1 MYFIEMFLE
10 QWIMIA
16 FQLKLLEW
24 IIHKKMKFYKIFAAS
39 IFGSFSGCLILQLF
53 DEDHGLKLGLMIIS
67 IVMTV
72 KISCAFPMK
81 KAWKYSVYLLVL
93 SLFTGGIFT
102 MIKSQII
109 LPWLILATA
118 SCMLVRY
125 LYVSAVKD
133 MNHDK
138 ESFYQVE
145 FKILHKKLEVCAFLD
160 TGNFLYEPVSQM
172 PVCILEE
179 ETFLKYFHE
188 PLFKMIEK
196 QEAEGSPVIQEVLQ
210 KNAEEITK
218 KFFGEMPAVMA
229 NDMKITKEDRIM
241 EHKKAVIA
249 ISKVSLSKW
258 GAYEMLLHP
267 DLIKNGR

>member
-145 FKILHKKLEVCAFLD
+145 FTILHKKLEVCAFLD

-196 QEAEGSPVIQEVLQ
+196 QEA
-210 KNAEEITK
+210 
-218 KFFGEMPAVMA
+218 
-229 NDMKITKEDRIM
+229 
-241 EHKKAVIA
+241 
-249 ISKVSLSKW
+249 
-258 GAYEMLLHP
+258 GASA
-267 DLIKNGR
+267 

>member
-39 IFGSFSGCLILQLF
+39 IFGSFSGCLILQLY

-102 MIKSQII
+102 M
-109 LPWLILATA
+109 
-118 SCMLVRY
+118 
-125 LYVSAVKD
+125 
-133 MNHDK
+133 H
-138 ESFYQVE
+138 
-145 FKILHKKLEVCAFLD
+145 VCKVF
-160 TGNFLYEPVSQM
+160 
-172 PVCILEE
+172 VCISRKRYESRQRI
-179 ETFLKYFHE
+179 FLSSG
-188 PLFKMIEK
+188 I
-196 QEAEGSPVIQEVLQ
+196 
-210 KNAEEITK
+210 
-218 KFFGEMPAVMA
+218 
-229 NDMKITKEDRIM
+229 
-241 EHKKAVIA
+241 
-249 ISKVSLSKW
+249 
-258 GAYEMLLHP
+258 
-267 DLIKNGR
+267 

>member
-1 MYFIEMFLE
+1 MEIQRVSSGVEFIYWWNLYNDKKPDHS
-10 QWIMIA
+10 A
-16 FQLKLLEW
+16 VADPCDSQLHACKV
-24 IIHKKMKFYKIFAAS
+24 F
-39 IFGSFSGCLILQLF
+39 
-53 DEDHGLKLGLMIIS
+53 
-67 IVMTV
+67 
-72 KISCAFPMK
+72 
-81 KAWKYSVYLLVL
+81 
-93 SLFTGGIFT
+93 
-102 MIKSQII
+102 
-109 LPWLILATA
+109 
-118 SCMLVRY
+118 
-125 LYVSAVKD
+125 VSAVKD

-145 FKILHKKLEVCAFLD
+145 FTILHKKLEVCAFLD

-196 QEAEGSPVIQEVLQ
+196 QEAEGIRMIPYQSVGREH
-210 KNAEEITK
+210 
-218 KFFGEMPAVMA
+218 GMMPAVMA
-229 NDMKITKEDRIM
+229 NDMKITKEDRII

>member
-39 IFGSFSGCLILQLF
+39 IFGSFSGCLILQLY

-102 MIKSQII
+102 MIKSH
-109 LPWLILATA
+109 
-118 SCMLVRY
+118 
-125 LYVSAVKD
+125 SAVAD
-133 MNHDK
+133 PCD
-138 ESFYQVE
+138 SQ
-145 FKILHKKLEVCAFLD
+145 LHACKVF
-160 TGNFLYEPVSQM
+160 
-172 PVCILEE
+172 VCISRKRYESRQRI
-179 ETFLKYFHE
+179 FLSSG
-188 PLFKMIEK
+188 I
-196 QEAEGSPVIQEVLQ
+196 
-210 KNAEEITK
+210 
-218 KFFGEMPAVMA
+218 
-229 NDMKITKEDRIM
+229 
-241 EHKKAVIA
+241 
-249 ISKVSLSKW
+249 
-258 GAYEMLLHP
+258 
-267 DLIKNGR
+267 

>member
-39 IFGSFSGCLILQLF
+39 IFGSFSGCLILQLY
-53 DEDHGLKLGLMIIS
+53 DEDHGLMIIS

-145 FKILHKKLEVCAFLD
+145 FKILHNKCQYVFWKKKHF
-160 TGNFLYEPVSQM
+160 
-172 PVCILEE
+172 
-179 ETFLKYFHE
+179 
-188 PLFKMIEK
+188 
-196 QEAEGSPVIQEVLQ
+196 
-210 KNAEEITK
+210 
-218 KFFGEMPAVMA
+218 
-229 NDMKITKEDRIM
+229 
-241 EHKKAVIA
+241 
-249 ISKVSLSKW
+249 
-258 GAYEMLLHP
+258 
-267 DLIKNGR
+267 

>member
-39 IFGSFSGCLILQLF
+39 IFGSFSGCLILQLY

-145 FKILHKKLEVCAFLD
+145 FTILHKKLEVCAFLD
-160 TGNFLYEPVSQM
+160 TGNILYEPVSQM

-196 QEAEGSPVIQEVLQ
+196 QEAEGIRMIPYQSVGREH
-210 KNAEEITK
+210 
-218 KFFGEMPAVMA
+218 GMMPAVMA
-229 NDMKITKEDRIM
+229 NDMKITKEDRII

>member
-1 MYFIEMFLE
+1 MEIQRVSSGVEFIYWWNLYND
-10 QWIMIA
+10 
-16 FQLKLLEW
+16 
-24 IIHKKMKFYKIFAAS
+24 KKP
-39 IFGSFSGCLILQLF
+39 
-53 DEDHGLKLGLMIIS
+53 DH
-67 IVMTV
+67 
-72 KISCAFPMK
+72 
-81 KAWKYSVYLLVL
+81 
-93 SLFTGGIFT
+93 
-102 MIKSQII
+102 
-109 LPWLILATA
+109 
-118 SCMLVRY
+118 
-125 LYVSAVKD
+125 SAVADPCDSQLHACKVFVCISR
-133 MNHDK
+133 K
-138 ESFYQVE
+138 RYESRQRIFFQVE

-196 QEAEGSPVIQEVLQ
+196 QEAEGIRMIPYQSVGREH
-210 KNAEEITK
+210 
-218 KFFGEMPAVMA
+218 GMMPAVMA
-229 NDMKITKEDRIM
+229 NDMKITKEDRII

>member
-10 QWIMIA
+10 QWIMIT

-24 IIHKKMKFYKIFAAS
+24 IIHKKMKFYKMFAAS
-39 IFGSFSGCLILQLF
+39 IFGSFSGCLILLFF
-53 DEDHGLKLGLMIIS
+53 DEDHGLKIGLMIVG
-67 IVMTV
+67 IVITV
-72 KISCAFPMK
+72 KISYTFPLQ

-93 SLFTGGIFT
+93 SLFTGGVFT
-102 MIKSQII
+102 MIKSQIL
-109 LPWLILATA
+109 LPWLILAPI

-145 FKILHKKLEVCAFLD
+145 FTILHKKLEVCALLD
-160 TGNFLYEPVSQM
+160 TGNSLYEPVSHM

-179 ETFLKYFHE
+179 ETFLKHFHE

-196 QEAEGSPVIQEVLQ
+196 HETEGIRMIPYQSVGKQH
-210 KNAEEITK
+210 
-218 KFFGEMPAVMA
+218 GMMPAVMA
-229 NDMKITKEDRIM
+229 KDMKITKEDRVA
-241 EHKKAVIA
+241 EYKKAVIA

>member
-1 MYFIEMFLE
+1 MEIQRVSSGVEFIYWWNLYNDKKPDHS
-10 QWIMIA
+10 A
-16 FQLKLLEW
+16 VADPCDSQLHE
-24 IIHKKMKFYKIFAAS
+24 A
-39 IFGSFSGCLILQLF
+39 GRV
-53 DEDHGLKLGLMIIS
+53 DEAEH
-67 IVMTV
+67 
-72 KISCAFPMK
+72 
-81 KAWKYSVYLLVL
+81 
-93 SLFTGGIFT
+93 
-102 MIKSQII
+102 
-109 LPWLILATA
+109 ATA
-118 SCMLVRY
+118 ICMLVRY

-145 FKILHKKLEVCAFLD
+145 FTILHKKLEVCAFLD

-196 QEAEGSPVIQEVLQ
+196 QEAEGIRMIPYQSVGREH
-210 KNAEEITK
+210 
-218 KFFGEMPAVMA
+218 GMMPAVMA
-229 NDMKITKEDRIM
+229 NDMKITKEDRII

>member
-1 MYFIEMFLE
+1 
-10 QWIMIA
+10 
-16 FQLKLLEW
+16 
-24 IIHKKMKFYKIFAAS
+24 
-39 IFGSFSGCLILQLF
+39 
-53 DEDHGLKLGLMIIS
+53 
-67 IVMTV
+67 
-72 KISCAFPMK
+72 
-81 KAWKYSVYLLVL
+81 
-93 SLFTGGIFT
+93 
-102 MIKSQII
+102 MIKNQII

-145 FKILHKKLEVCAFLD
+145 FTILHKKLEVCAFLD

-196 QEAEGSPVIQEVLQ
+196 QEAEGIRMIPYQSVGREH
-210 KNAEEITK
+210 
-218 KFFGEMPAVMA
+218 GMMPAVMA
-229 NDMKITKEDRIM
+229 NDMKITKEDRII

>member
-1 MYFIEMFLE
+1 MEIQRVSSGVEFIYWWNLYND
-10 QWIMIA
+10 
-16 FQLKLLEW
+16 
-24 IIHKKMKFYKIFAAS
+24 KKP
-39 IFGSFSGCLILQLF
+39 
-53 DEDHGLKLGLMIIS
+53 DH
-67 IVMTV
+67 
-72 KISCAFPMK
+72 
-81 KAWKYSVYLLVL
+81 
-93 SLFTGGIFT
+93 
-102 MIKSQII
+102 
-109 LPWLILATA
+109 
-118 SCMLVRY
+118 
-125 LYVSAVKD
+125 SAVAD
-133 MNHDK
+133 PCDSQLHACK

-145 FKILHKKLEVCAFLD
+145 FTILHKKLEVCAFLD

-196 QEAEGSPVIQEVLQ
+196 QEAEGIRMIPYQSVGREH
-210 KNAEEITK
+210 
-218 KFFGEMPAVMA
+218 GMMPAVMA
-229 NDMKITKEDRIM
+229 NDMKITKEDRII